1 MTIEIEAGASQNQC
15 SMKGFVSNHDF
26 SSTVFLIHLWSTTPF
41 PRLLKPLVVAIRVTA
56 HRNLAR

>member
-15 SMKGFVSNHDF
+15 SMKTLCRPSFF
-26 SSTVFLIHLWSTTPF
+26 ERRLLIPVVVNDAF

-56 HRNLAR
+56 HKNLAR